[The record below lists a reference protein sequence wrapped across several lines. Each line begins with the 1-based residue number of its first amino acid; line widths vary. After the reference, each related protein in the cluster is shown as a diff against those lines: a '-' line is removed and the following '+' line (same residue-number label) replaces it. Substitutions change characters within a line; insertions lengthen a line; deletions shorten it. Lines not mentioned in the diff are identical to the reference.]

1 MFRLNQ
7 TAKPVNSKAISLND
21 VKFAVRTQAR
31 VIRALVLRETMT
43 RYGEHKIGFL
53 WAFFE
58 PLLLITIVSLIF
70 SAMGNDIAGG
80 MPIVTFMITGFVPF
94 TLFRDTMTQ
103 CQGAIQQNNTLMA
116 FPQVTT
122 FDVIL
127 ARGLLEFA
135 VLLSVFVILL
145 LGATAFCVDTQID
158 KPLGVLA
165 ACLTLSVFGIGLGFA
180 LATISPLIPSTRQ
193 FVTAILGRPLFLASG
208 LFYTAESLPPAVRDV
223 LLWNPVLHMIE
234 LGRSAYFV
242 QFDSQHASWAYALS
256 WSFGSLAFGLLVHQA
271 VRRRAIVG
279 L

>member
-1 MFRLNQ
+1 
-7 TAKPVNSKAISLND
+7 VNNKAISLND
-21 VKFAVRTQAR
+21 VQYAVRTQAR

-43 RYGEHKIGFL
+43 RYGEHKVGFL

-58 PLLLITIVSLIF
+58 PLMLIGIVSAIF
-70 SAMGNDIAGG
+70 MAMGNDIAGG

-103 CQGAIQQNNTLMA
+103 CQGAIQQNSTLMA

-122 FDVIL
+122 FDVII
-127 ARGLLEFA
+127 ARGLLELA

-145 LGATAFCVDTQID
+145 LGATALGVDTRID
-158 KPLGVLA
+158 DPLGVLA
-165 ACLTLSVFGIGLGFA
+165 VCLTLSMFGIGLGFA
-180 LATISPLIPSTRQ
+180 LASISPLIPSTRQ
-193 FVTAILGRPLFLASG
+193 IVTAILGRPLFLASG
-208 LFYTAESLPPAVRDV
+208 LFYTAESLPPVVRDI

-242 QFDSQHASWAYALS
+242 QFETQHGSWTYALS
-256 WSFGSLAFGLLVHQA
+256 CATGTLAFGLLVHQA
-271 VRRRAIVG
+271 VRRRAVVG

>member
-145 LGATAFCVDTQID
+145 LGATALGVDTQID

-208 LFYTAESLPPAVRDV
+208 LFYTAESLPTAVRDV

-242 QFDSQHASWAYALS
+242 QFDSQYASWAYALS

>member
-1 MFRLNQ
+1 MR
-7 TAKPVNSKAISLND
+7 D
-21 VKFAVRTQAR
+21 
-31 VIRALVLRETMT
+31 
-43 RYGEHKIGFL
+43 
-53 WAFFE
+53 
-58 PLLLITIVSLIF
+58 
-70 SAMGNDIAGG
+70 DIAGG

-135 VLLSVFVILL
+135 VLMSVFVILL
-145 LGATAFCVDTQID
+145 LGATALGVDTQID

>member
-1 MFRLNQ
+1 
-7 TAKPVNSKAISLND
+7 VNNKAISLND
-21 VKFAVRTQAR
+21 VQYAVRTQAR

-43 RYGEHKIGFL
+43 RYGEHKVGFL

-58 PLLLITIVSLIF
+58 PLMLIGIVSAIF
-70 SAMGNDIAGG
+70 MAMGNDIAGG

-94 TLFRDTMTQ
+94 TLFRDTS
-103 CQGAIQQNNTLMA
+103 AIQQNSTLMA

-122 FDVIL
+122 FDVII
-127 ARGLLEFA
+127 ARGLLELA

-145 LGATAFCVDTQID
+145 LGAAALGVDTRID
-158 KPLGVLA
+158 DPLGVLA
-165 ACLTLSVFGIGLGFA
+165 VCPTLSMFGIGLGFA
-180 LATISPLIPSTRQ
+180 LASISPLIPSTRQ
-193 FVTAILGRPLFLASG
+193 IVTAILGRPLFLASG
-208 LFYTAESLPPAVRDV
+208 LFYTAESLPPVVRDI

-242 QFDSQHASWAYALS
+242 QFETQHGSWTYALS
-256 WSFGSLAFGLLVHQA
+256 CATGTLAFGLLVHQA